1 MEFKGVEWSSL
12 WLNGVHGGCME
23 FTVVEWSSRG
33 LNVVHGG

>member
-1 MEFKGVEWSSL
+1 MEFTVVARSSL